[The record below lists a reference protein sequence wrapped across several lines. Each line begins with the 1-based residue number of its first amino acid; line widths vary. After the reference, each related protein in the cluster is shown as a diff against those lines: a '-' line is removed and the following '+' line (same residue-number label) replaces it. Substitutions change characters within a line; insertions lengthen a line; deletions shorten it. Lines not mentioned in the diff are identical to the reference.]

1 MRIVHIYKDYFPV
14 LGGIENHVKL
24 LAEAQAKRGHDV
36 TVLVTQLQNQ
46 KSKIE
51 NLNGVRVMKLRRQ
64 LNVQSAPISAQF
76 ATQVRNVTLGADIAH
91 LHAPYPIGE
100 ACNLWFGRAK
110 KTVITWHSDIVRQK
124 TLLRMYA
131 PMLRRV
137 VAQADRIICTSEP
150 YMRTSP
156 WLTTTQA
163 KCVVVPYGIDL
174 TRFEILTAEQQ
185 AKSIAFRTGMK
196 AKANGGLVLLCVGQ
210 LRHYKSF
217 DTLIRSLPQLPNV
230 AVAIAG
236 TGVYEVPWKA
246 LATDLGV
253 SERVVFLGQ
262 TGQTELPVLYHGSD
276 AFVLPSNS
284 RAEAFGIVNIEAMAC
299 SLPLVT
305 TDVSSGTSWV
315 NQDNITGFVVPP
327 MNLIALSAAIDKLRD
342 PNTRKRM
349 GEAGH
354 ARAQAEFTQELMIE
368 RVERVYDDFLNKP
381 RTGEKTEGQQDR

>member
-1 MRIVHIYKDYFPV
+1 MRLVHIYKDYFPV
-14 LGGIENHVKL
+14 LGGIENHVRL
-24 LAEAQAKRGHDV
+24 LAEAQAAHGHDV

-51 NLNGVRVMKLRRQ
+51 NVNGLRVMKLRRQ

-76 ATQVRNVTLGADIAH
+76 ATQVRNVTHGADIAH

-110 KTVITWHSDIVRQK
+110 KTVMTWHSDIVRQK

-131 PMLRRV
+131 PVLRRV

-156 WLTTTQA
+156 WLTTAQD

-174 TRFEILTAEQQ
+174 ARFEVLTAEQQ
-185 AKSIAFRTGMK
+185 VKSKAFRAEMT

-217 DTLIRSLPQLPNV
+217 DTLIRALPQLPNV

-236 TGVYEVPWKA
+236 TGAYEVPWKA
-246 LATDLGV
+246 LAIDLGV
-253 SERVVFLGQ
+253 SERVMFLGQ
-262 TGQTELPVLYHGSD
+262 TGQAELPALYHGSD
-276 AFVLPSNS
+276 TFVLPSNS

-299 SLPLVT
+299 GLPLVT
-305 TDVSSGTSWV
+305 TDVGSGTSWV
-315 NQDNITGFVVPP
+315 NVDGVTGFVVPP
-327 MNLIALSAAIDKLRD
+327 MNPDALAAAIGTLRD
-342 PNTRKRM
+342 ADTRRRM
-349 GEAGH
+349 GDAGH
-354 ARAQAEFTQELMIE
+354 ARAHAEFTHALMIE
-368 RVERVYDDFLNKP
+368 RVEDVYKNVS
-381 RTGEKTEGQQDR
+381 GS